1 MKSKERLYY
10 GAGALGK
17 DLVYGFVAG
26 YILFFLNDIIGINA
40 LFLGTLFLFARAF
53 DAINDPIMG
62 MIVENTRSKYGKFR
76 PWILIGTLSN
86 AVILVL
92 LFTVPNLSMLGMQI
106 YVSLLYILWG
116 VTYTLMD
123 IPYWS
128 MIPALTMVQKERENI
143 AVVARVF
150 AGIGFTLVTVAT
162 VPLVKMIGGGNDRF
176 GYSMVAVG
184 ISVLFVLLI
193 GMTVK
198 NVKEHVTVA
207 QDKVSIRKLFNL
219 LLSNDQLLIV
229 MITVVLF
236 NISTY
241 ITTTLGIY
249 FFKYDVKNEVLYSV
263 FAGVAGI
270 AQILA
275 MLCFPLISRFLVRK
289 QIFTLGVTTSIVGYL
304 GLFTAGQFK
313 ILSLPLLF
321 FSGFLIFV
329 GLGFMNILTTA
340 MLADTVEYGEWKLG
354 VRSESI
360 VFSVQTFVVKLASA
374 VSAFI
379 VGLGLSIIGFIPD
392 VLQSEVTLTGLRF
405 MMFLMPIL
413 GLVLSLI
420 IYLKFYKID
429 ATFYQQLVA
438 DLEKAGHLKIEKE
451 AQ

>member
-62 MIVENTRSKYGKFR
+62 MVVENTRSKYGKFR

-86 AVILVL
+86 AVVLVL

-176 GYSMVAVG
+176 GYSMVAVA

-193 GMTVK
+193 SMTVK
-198 NVKEHVTVA
+198 NVKEHV
-207 QDKVSIRKLFNL
+207 
-219 LLSNDQLLIV
+219 
-229 MITVVLF
+229 
-236 NISTY
+236 
-241 ITTTLGIY
+241 
-249 FFKYDVKNEVLYSV
+249 
-263 FAGVAGI
+263 
-270 AQILA
+270 
-275 MLCFPLISRFLVRK
+275 
-289 QIFTLGVTTSIVGYL
+289 
-304 GLFTAGQFK
+304 K
-313 ILSLPLLF
+313 I
-321 FSGFLIFV
+321 G
-329 GLGFMNILTTA
+329 
-340 MLADTVEYGEWKLG
+340 
-354 VRSESI
+354 R
-360 VFSVQTFVVKLASA
+360 ASCRER
-374 VSAFI
+374 V
-379 VGLGLSIIGFIPD
+379 
-392 VLQSEVTLTGLRF
+392 
-405 MMFLMPIL
+405 
-413 GLVLSLI
+413 
-420 IYLKFYKID
+420 
-429 ATFYQQLVA
+429 
-438 DLEKAGHLKIEKE
+438 
-451 AQ
+451 

>member
-26 YILFFLNDIIGINA
+26 YILFFLNDIMGING
-40 LFLGTLFLFARAF
+40 LFLGTLFLIARAF

-76 PWILIGTLSN
+76 PWILMGTLSN

-92 LFTVPNLSMLGMQI
+92 LFTIPNLSMFGMQI
-106 YVSLLYILWG
+106 YVSVFYILWG

-162 VPLVKMIGGGNDRF
+162 VPLVKFIGGGDDRF

-184 ISVLFVLLI
+184 ISILFVLLI
-193 GMTVK
+193 SITVK
-198 NVKEHVTVA
+198 NVKEHVTVS
-207 QDKVSIRKLFNL
+207 QDKVSIRKLFDL

-229 MITVVLF
+229 MVTVVLF

-241 ITTTLGIY
+241 ITTTLGLY
-249 FFKYDVKNEVLYSV
+249 FFKYDVKNEMLYSV
-263 FAGVAGI
+263 FAGVAGV

-275 MLCFPLISRFLVRK
+275 MLCFPLLSRFLVRK
-289 QIFTLGVTTSIVGYL
+289 QIFVLGVSTSIFGYL

-313 ILSLPLLF
+313 VLSLPLLF

-374 VSAFI
+374 LSAFI
-379 VGLGLSIIGFIPD
+379 VGVGLSVIGFNRDAI
-392 VLQSEVTLTGLRF
+392 QTEMTLTGLRF
-405 MMFLMPIL
+405 MMFLMPIF
-413 GLVLSLI
+413 GLILSLI

-429 ATFYQQLVA
+429 ATFYQQLVS
-438 DLEKAGHLKIEKE
+438 DLEETGHLKMEKDIS
-451 AQ
+451 